1 MAGRPIRKD
10 TNKRVEELFG
20 SWDNLIEHIADGA
33 SLQELADQLDISRSR
48 LSNQIRHQVPDH
60 RLRLEEARRQR
71 ADAYADEAREIADGD
86 MLDQDG
92 NISGAA
98 VSRARLRVDT
108 RKWLAA
114 VDNPEK
120 YGKQD
125 AAQVNV
131 NLTVNQLHL
140 DALRHFNQDRR
151 AVAKELD
158 AQ

>member
-1 MAGRPIRKD
+1 MAGRPIRRE
-10 TNKRVEELFG
+10 TNRLVEDHFG
-20 SWDNLIEHIADGA
+20 SWENLIEHIADGA
-33 SLQELADQLDISRSR
+33 SLQELADTLDISRSQ
-48 LSNQIRHQVPDH
+48 LYNQIRHAVPDH
-60 RLRLEEARRQR
+60 RLRLEEARRLR
-71 ADAYADEAREIADGD
+71 ADTYADEAREIADGN
-86 MLDQDG
+86 MLDADG

-158 AQ
+158 QT